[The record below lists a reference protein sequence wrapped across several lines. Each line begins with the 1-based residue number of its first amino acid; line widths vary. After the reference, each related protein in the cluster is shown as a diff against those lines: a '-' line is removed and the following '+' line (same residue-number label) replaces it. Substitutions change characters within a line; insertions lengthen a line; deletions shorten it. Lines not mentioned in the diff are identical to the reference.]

1 MIAFFISYL
10 FLYLIEKGYLKSPKL
25 IFIPFL
31 LVILFFRVDQHGY
44 HLKYMNI
51 ISAVLLTPALIKYL
65 CYLRLTKDK
74 NYYSIITEYFISIF
88 LLELFMV
95 FFMRQLEI
103 KSILSKE
110 APDTLS
116 DTDERLLLI
125 TNSFWSVSVLF
136 YYLGGEFVL
145 MSFVLSTLP
154 ATAYMYFITG
164 LGKIQIS
171 WAKYN
176 VISYLNKSSI
186 VQLNWFAL
194 PESVLM
200 ILNKSLYFVLIFE
213 ISSIVFLLPLY
224 PKITFFYIGVFC
236 LFHIAI
242 FFTCGI
248 NFWKWILSNLILMF
262 CIYLVQFEYT
272 YDTNSILTS
281 ITIFILSILYFY
293 KYSDLPIK
301 LSWYDSPL
309 SRVFKIYVKDAQN
322 NEKCISPYNIFPYDT
337 TLSQNRLQFL
347 FPDEKYVT
355 GCLGTVQNLDLYKK
369 LLTIS
374 NTYNDKL
381 TIKNE
386 TLKLI
391 DEFGVSP
398 DPESSI
404 TSIQKLMRF
413 IADHQSIL
421 APKPSILSKFFA
433 HIHSRFSQS
442 SKVIDDNIVSVRI
455 TLSRKLF
462 SYRLNK
468 FIDIQDINKFYNI

>member
-1 MIAFFISYL
+1 
-10 FLYLIEKGYLKSPKL
+10 
-25 IFIPFL
+25 
-31 LVILFFRVDQHGY
+31 
-44 HLKYMNI
+44 
-51 ISAVLLTPALIKYL
+51 
-65 CYLRLTKDK
+65 
-74 NYYSIITEYFISIF
+74 
-88 LLELFMV
+88 
-95 FFMRQLEI
+95 MRQLEI

-248 NFWKWILSNLILMF
+248 NFWKWILSNIIIMF
-262 CIYLVQFEYT
+262 CIYLVQFNYT
-272 YDTNSILTS
+272 DDSNHTLSSIS
-281 ITIFILSILYFY
+281 IFLLGILYFH
-293 KYSDLPIK
+293 KFSDLPIK

-309 SRVFKIYVKDAQN
+309 SRVFKIYVKDAKN
-322 NEKCISPYNIFPYDT
+322 NERCVSPYDIFPFDT
-337 TLSQNRLQFL
+337 MLSQNRLQFL

-369 LLTIS
+369 LLIVS
-374 NTYNDKL
+374 KTYNDKF

-391 DEFGVSP
+391 DEFGTSP
-398 DPESSI
+398 NSSSSYKRIDKLINFI
-404 TSIQKLMRF
+404 TK
-413 IADHQSIL
+413 HQSIL
-421 APKPSILSKFFA
+421 TSKTPLLSKFFS
-433 HIHSRFSQS
+433 HIHSRSSDS
-442 SKVIDDNIVSVRI
+442 SKEITNAVVSIRV
-455 TLSRKLF
+455 TLSRKIYSIRLKEF
-462 SYRLNK
+462 INIQIAERSY
-468 FIDIQDINKFYNI
+468 FIN

>member
-1 MIAFFISYL
+1 MSL
-10 FLYLIEKGYLKSPKL
+10 VFLYCVEKHKVTNLKFYICVIIFPLAYSRIIENGYEFNEINLISITLASPVLVKAFAVSKITKSRSL
-25 IFIPFL
+25 YFALADFII
-31 LVILFFRVDQHGY
+31 ILF
-44 HLKYMNI
+44 I
-51 ISAVLLTPALIKYL
+51 A
-65 CYLRLTKDK
+65 
-74 NYYSIITEYFISIF
+74 EYFILYLLRQIKIKIF
-88 LLELFMV
+88 LSQSSPASL
-95 FFMRQLEI
+95 
-103 KSILSKE
+103 
-110 APDTLS
+110 T
-116 DTDERLLLI
+116 DTDEKLLLI
-125 TNSFWSVSVLF
+125 INTFWSTSVLF
-136 YYLGGEFVL
+136 YYLGSEFVL
-145 MSFVLSTLP
+145 MSFVFSTLP

-194 PESVLM
+194 SDSILM

-224 PKITFFYIGVFC
+224 PRISFFYIGALC

-404 TSIQKLMRF
+404 SSIQKLMRF

-421 APKPSILSKFFA
+421 ATKPSILSKFFA